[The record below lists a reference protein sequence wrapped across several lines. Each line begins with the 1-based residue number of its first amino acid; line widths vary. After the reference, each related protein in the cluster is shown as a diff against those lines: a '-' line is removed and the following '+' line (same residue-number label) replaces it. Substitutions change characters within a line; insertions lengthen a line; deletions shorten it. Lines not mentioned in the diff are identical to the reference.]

1 MILSDFVL
9 EDLSDEFLGHKYWF
23 GGWGYIHIKAMFC
36 IHRPSDSQENDLC
49 TSLRKG
55 TVPQANQA
63 EYFRA
68 GILVDYVGLYVE
80 SEG

>member
-1 MILSDFVL
+1 
-9 EDLSDEFLGHKYWF
+9 
-23 GGWGYIHIKAMFC
+23 MFC

-68 GILVDYVGLYVE
+68 GILIDYVGLYVE